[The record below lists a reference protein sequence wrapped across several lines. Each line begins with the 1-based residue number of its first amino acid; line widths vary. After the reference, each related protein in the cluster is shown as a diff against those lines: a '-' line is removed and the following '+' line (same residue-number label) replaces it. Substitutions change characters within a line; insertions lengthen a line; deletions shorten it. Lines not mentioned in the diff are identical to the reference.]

1 MIAFCRNL
9 RRAVAAVAAL
19 TVVACGYSED
29 EWQAQLAK
37 YNQLNNQYLEEQRK
51 LAETNAELD
60 AAKKQVSSLSAEL
73 EKQGVDVEN
82 LNRRLVEE
90 GTEKER
96 LSADMSQLQQAL
108 EEYKNRAAQ
117 LERIRQRFEVLRDKL
132 QTLTKMGLKVAV
144 RHNRMVISLPGDVLF
159 ASGQDVLREEGKEV
173 LNAVA
178 EVIRNDAQLSQRY
191 FQVAGHTDAQPLKG
205 GRFSDNWGLSAMRAR
220 RVLVFLISPV
230 DDKQGGGG
238 LDPTRLHAA
247 GYGETDPIADNTTPD
262 GRQQNRRVEL
272 VLMPNV
278 EEMLD
283 LKSLI

>member
-9 RRAVAAVAAL
+9 RRVFAVAAAIGVA
-19 TVVACGYSED
+19 ACGYSED

-37 YNQLNNQYLEEQRK
+37 YNQLNNQYQEEQRELEATK
-51 LAETNAELD
+51 AELETSR
-60 AAKKQVSSLSAEL
+60 KQLASLSSEL

-82 LNRRLVEE
+82 LNRRLAEE

-96 LSADMSQLQQAL
+96 LSADMTQLQQAL
-108 EEYKNRAAQ
+108 EEYKSRASQ

-191 FQVAGHTDAQPLKG
+191 FQVAGHTDSIALKG

-220 RVLVFLISPV
+220 RVLVFLISPT

-247 GYGETDPIADNTTPD
+247 GYGDTDPIADNTTPD